1 MMTICMSAQLVQGMS
16 VADQVARIADVH
28 VLKLRLL
35 ARRYRAFGRLLT
47 LSHLWTIFT
56 ADFAGFPMI

>member
-1 MMTICMSAQLVQGMS
+1 MMTICMSAQLVQDMS

-28 VLKLRLL
+28 VPKLQLL
-35 ARRYRAFGRLLT
+35 ARRYFAFGRLLA
-47 LSHLWTIFT
+47 LSHLWIIFT